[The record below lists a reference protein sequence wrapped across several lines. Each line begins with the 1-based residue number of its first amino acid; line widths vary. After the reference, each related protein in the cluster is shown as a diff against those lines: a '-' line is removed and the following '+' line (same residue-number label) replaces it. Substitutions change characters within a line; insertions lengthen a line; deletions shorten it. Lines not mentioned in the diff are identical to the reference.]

1 MEFLAAQ
8 LRQIRGRLNGSSP
21 SQWVAI
27 AMFVVLLGVA
37 FVWMMNWAGQGE
49 WSPLLDQTLSA
60 DESQRVLAELALA
73 GVEARVEGDRIKVR
87 GGADARQ
94 RLQALLAERGAM
106 PRDISLSYREIV
118 KQSNP
123 FRGDREAQWIEG
135 RGLETELSG
144 VISRFHGVK
153 EAHVNITTGK
163 ARGFTGQ
170 GLASASVSIVMR
182 NGETLNKGQVDAIAK
197 YVSGAVQGLKPT
209 NVNITDGLKFYRPSD
224 DSEAL
229 PAELIA
235 LQKEHEDHAA
245 RKIYDQLRHI
255 RGAVV
260 NVHAELRTAEESK
273 SNRELGP
280 PTPMKETSKTEETT
294 SGSTAAAPG
303 VRPNEGRSLTDGGTG
318 STSSK
323 EDTTVEY
330 AAQRN
335 TKETTVK
342 EMVGT
347 VDKLTASISVPF
359 SYLENVYRKQQ
370 GLKADA
376 AVKAADID
384 PIATIQIA
392 KIRALVKPLICA
404 KGDED
409 VAVDWYFDSESSE
422 VAAAAAA
429 TQAADAGAMS
439 MWREWGPKA
448 GLGLLALASLFTVA
462 RLARKSTTIMGL
474 PPVDTGLKSAKGA
487 RGAKGGKSG
496 IGRVR
501 RGHGGDDEEEEL
513 EAFDVPLAVGE
524 AHEMAGVL
532 EGREVDESVV
542 RTQQIVKQIAEL
554 VKDDPRAAASLVE
567 RWARKD

>member
-8 LRQIRGRLNGSSP
+8 LRQIRGRLTGSSP

-27 AMFVVLLGVA
+27 ALFVVLLGVA

-49 WSPLLDQTLSA
+49 WTPLLDQALSA
-60 DESQRVLAELALA
+60 EETQRVQAELTLA
-73 GVEARVEGDRIKVR
+73 GVESRVEGDRVKVR
-87 GGADARQ
+87 GGDDARQ

-106 PRDISLSYREIV
+106 PRDTSLSYREIV
-118 KQSNP
+118 NKSNP
-123 FRGDREAQWIEG
+123 FTGDRQAQWIES
-135 RGLETELSG
+135 RGLETELSR
-144 VISRFHGVK
+144 VLSHFRGVK
-153 EAHVNITTGK
+153 EARVLVTASK
-163 ARGFTGQ
+163 ARGFGRQ
-170 GLASASVSIVMR
+170 GTSSASVNVVMR
-182 NGETLNKGQVDAIAK
+182 SGETLDKPRVNAIANF
-197 YVSGAVQGLKPT
+197 VAGAVQGLKPAD
-209 NVNITDGLKFYRPSD
+209 VKITDGAQFFRPSD
-224 DSEAL
+224 ENEAL
-229 PAELIA
+229 PAELIV

-260 NVHAELRTAEESK
+260 NVRAVLRTAEESK

-335 TKETTVK
+335 TKETMVK

-370 GLKADA
+370 GLAADA

-392 KIRALVKPLICA
+392 KIRALVKPLISA
-404 KGDED
+404 KGDDD

-422 VAAAAAA
+422 AAAAAAA
-429 TQAADAGAMS
+429 TQAADAGALS

-448 GLGLLALASLFTVA
+448 GLGLLALVSLFTVV
-462 RLARKSTTIMGL
+462 RLAKKSTTIMGL
-474 PPVDTGLKSAKGA
+474 PPVETGLKV
-487 RGAKGGKSG
+487 KGGRGGKG
-496 IGRVR
+496 GGRR
-501 RGHGGDDEEEEL
+501 RGRSGGGQGDEEEEEL
-513 EAFDVPLAVGE
+513 ESFDVPLAVGE

-554 VKDDPRAAASLVE
+554 VKDDPRAAAGLIE